1 MLSFPGNRQTT
12 KNGKFPPTEKK
23 MNISGKHTKR
33 ITTIVEYRGRRRRSK
48 KKISKLGQINWFES
62 CTGQRKACGYRLPS
76 PPHHLPAGWSLFLLR
91 PSSSQQQP
99 SILFLSFFP
108 MFPSSTTIPSS
119 YRQRTPIST
128 QRETHTSANGDEFSV
143 CVWAYAGEI
152 GAMPGLL

>member
-12 KNGKFPPTEKK
+12 KNGKLPPTEKK

-33 ITTIVEYRGRRRRSK
+33 ITTIVEYRGRRRSK
-48 KKISKLGQINWFES
+48 KKNIKIRPNQLIWEL
-62 CTGQRKACGYRLPS
+62 YRS
-76 PPHHLPAGWSLFLLR
+76 TKSLRL
-91 PSSSQQQP
+91 SSSE
-99 SILFLSFFP
+99 SSSSSSCWMVSFFVKTVLITTTTLYLVSFFFP

-128 QRETHTSANGDEFSV
+128 QRETHTSANGDEISV